1 MTPPKSTPHSYVISI
16 FFAHFSKFT
25 FIRPLICL
33 YWAVTSDRTFAFL
46 FVIYSSNTLKI
57 DNQIKFRCEIDVHW
71 SLLTFSWSSSSGF
84 SLLFSWLLLGGS
96 LGSWGS
102 FSGWGGGGS
111 SWLFFFFLLSGLSGL
126 SVVISGTTSSLV
138 ELLVLSGLFLDFDL
152 QVSANLVVEIL
163 SESIFQHLRCL
174 GIDGNFGDLYFRLFG
189 NPIQSSFSLF
199 LLNFQRDTLD
209 WAFLNSFD

>member
-16 FFAHFSKFT
+16 FFTHFSKFT

-71 SLLTFSWSSSSGF
+71 SLLTFSWSSSSCF
-84 SLLFSWLLLGGS
+84 SLFISSWLLLCGSS
-96 LGSWGS
+96 LGFLAGYL
-102 FSGWGGGGS
+102 FSGS

-174 GIDGNFGDLYFRLFG
+174 GIDGDFGDLYFRLFG

>member
-71 SLLTFSWSSSSGF
+71 SLLTFSWSSSSCF
-84 SLLFSWLLLGGS
+84 SLFISSWLLLCGSS
-96 LGSWGS
+96 LGFLSGYL
-102 FSGWGGGGS
+102 FSGS

-138 ELLVLSGLFLDFDL
+138 KLLVLSGLFLDFDL